1 MKKVRRG
8 HRLHIFIYML
18 IFVGLI
24 LVEQRAL
31 VSLFSKYPH
40 VEEVHYEKIPK
51 IIETNEIT
59 VEQAVFPRTH
69 EVQMNAVEITYEEAQ
84 LLLKVAQAEAGNQ
97 GSDGMWL
104 VMSVVMN
111 RTTED
116 SWPSTIKEV
125 IYENHKTKEGK
136 VVYQFS
142 TAGNGSIDKVEIS
155 PECHEALARIERGDV
170 APEIIAFETTKSK
183 TLDKYFS
190 CAFTYRDHQFYTMKG
205 E

>member
-31 VSLFSKYPH
+31 VSLFNNYPH
-40 VEEVHYEKIPK
+40 VEEIHYEKIPQ

-104 VMSVVMN
+104 VMSVVLN
-111 RTTED
+111 RVNNSEFPD
-116 SWPSTIKEV
+116 SITDV
-125 IYENHKTKEGK
+125 INQK
-136 VVYQFS
+136 YQFS
-142 TAGNGSIDKVEIS
+142 TVLNGSIDKVEIS
-155 PECHEALARIERGDV
+155 PECHEALARIERGDI

-190 CAFTYRDHQFYTMKG
+190 CAFTYRDHQFYTLR
-205 E
+205 EE

>member
-8 HRLHIFIYML
+8 HILHIIIYLCVFVFLL
-18 IFVGLI
+18 ICEV
-24 LVEQRAL
+24 QAL
-31 VSLFSKYPH
+31 KSLFNSYPKAQELT
-40 VEEVHYEKIPK
+40 VEKITKP
-51 IIETNEIT
+51 IISTNEIT

-104 VMSVVMN
+104 VMSVVLN
-111 RTTED
+111 RVNNSEFPD
-116 SWPSTIKEV
+116 SITDV
-125 IYENHKTKEGK
+125 INQK
-136 VVYQFS
+136 YQFS
-142 TAGNGSIDKVEIS
+142 TVLNGSIDKVEIS

-170 APEIIAFETTKSK
+170 APEIIGFETSKSK

-190 CAFTYRDHQFYTMKG
+190 YAFAYRDHQFYTLR
-205 E
+205 EE